1 MPSLK
6 SRLEIRLRHDTI
18 PSPPSAGR
26 FKRLVFPLCLL
37 AGALMTRG
45 ASAAELVVV
54 QVAPQKGEL
63 AHYASELRTGMQVH
77 LDHVNATGGIRG
89 DTLRL
94 VSLDDAADPA
104 QALKRIEQAASTL
117 SPVAFM
123 YLIGPETVAAT
134 NEANIFGRIGI
145 PLLGTSPAAVQL
157 RSPTRSHVFH
167 LTQGENREYEKLAQ
181 QLRTIGLRKVALIHW
196 DDPATMGEVK
206 YFERSAALAP
216 AIEVVGR
223 AAVVASSGQ
232 LDKPFEQLAQ
242 MRAEAIV
249 SMLPVEET
257 AKLLKK
263 LRANGV
269 FTPVYGASYNESGR
283 LFDHAG
289 EAASRGMTV
298 TQVVPNPFGGSLP
311 AVRDYQTQMKQYA
324 PKDTRLGTLS
334 LEGFLAARLLVE
346 ALRQTARP
354 VTAASLRDALE
365 LRSPFDLGGLKA
377 TFSRTDHVG
386 LDFLDIGIVTFG
398 GRLRY

>member
-1 MPSLK
+1 MLLP
-6 SRLEIRLRHDTI
+6 
-18 PSPPSAGR
+18 
-26 FKRLVFPLCLL
+26 CLL

-45 ASAAELVVV
+45 AIAAELVVV

-63 AHYASELRTGMQVH
+63 AHYTSELRAGMQAH
-77 LDHVNATGGIRG
+77 LEHVNATGGIRG
-89 DTLRL
+89 DTVRL

-104 QALKRIEQAASTL
+104 QALKQIEQAAATL
-117 SPVAFM
+117 NPVAFL
-123 YLIGPETVAAT
+123 YLIGPETFAAT
-134 NEANIFGRIGI
+134 LDANVFGRVGI

-167 LTQGENREYEKLAQ
+167 LTQGENSEYEKLAQ
-181 QLRTIGLRKVALIHW
+181 QLRTIGLRKVALIHR

-206 YFERSAALAP
+206 YFEQSAARAP
-216 AIEVVGR
+216 SIEVVGR
-223 AAVVASSGQ
+223 AAVAGNSGQ
-232 LDKPFEQLAQ
+232 LDKPFEQIAQ

-249 SMLPVEET
+249 TMLPVEET
-257 AKLLKK
+257 AKLLKT
-263 LRANGV
+263 LRAKGL
-269 FTPVYGASYNESGR
+269 FTPLYGASYNESGR

-346 ALRQTARP
+346 ALRQTPRP
-354 VTAASLRDALE
+354 VTAAGLRNTLE
-365 LRSPFDLGGLKA
+365 QRGPFDLGGLKA
-377 TFSRTDHVG
+377 TFSSTDHVG

>member
-1 MPSLK
+1 M
-6 SRLEIRLRHDTI
+6 RHDTNPL
-18 PSPPSAGR
+18 PSCGSAGSHT
-26 FKRLVFPLCLL
+26 RLVLTLCLL

-45 ASAAELVVV
+45 AIAAELVVV

-63 AHYASELRTGMQVH
+63 AHYTSELRAGMQAH
-77 LDHVNATGGIRG
+77 LEHVNATGGIRG
-89 DTLRL
+89 DTVRL

-104 QALKRIEQAASTL
+104 QALKQIEQAAATL
-117 SPVAFM
+117 NPVAFL
-123 YLIGPETVAAT
+123 YLIGPETFAAT
-134 NEANIFGRIGI
+134 LDANVFGRVGI

-167 LTQGENREYEKLAQ
+167 LTQGENSEYEKLAQ
-181 QLRTIGLRKVALIHW
+181 QLRTIGLRKVALIHR

-206 YFERSAALAP
+206 YFEQSAARAP
-216 AIEVVGR
+216 SIEVVGR
-223 AAVVASSGQ
+223 AAVAGNSGQ
-232 LDKPFEQLAQ
+232 LDKPFEQIAQ

-249 SMLPVEET
+249 TMLPVEET
-257 AKLLKK
+257 AKLLKT
-263 LRANGV
+263 LRAKGL
-269 FTPVYGASYNESGR
+269 FTPLYGASYNESGR

-346 ALRQTARP
+346 ALRQTPRP
-354 VTAASLRDALE
+354 VTAAGLRNTLE
-365 LRSPFDLGGLKA
+365 QRGPFDLGGLKA
-377 TFSRTDHVG
+377 TFSSTDHVG